1 MSDAVSPEEFEV
13 RVIGPPRS
21 TMRVVVR
28 GELDMART
36 EAVERAFAQIDGQP
50 VEAVVLDLRP
60 VGFIDSSGLRCI
72 LRLRSQ
78 VDEHGVR
85 FTVVCQRNGPVHDV
99 MRMTG
104 LEEVLQPIFEGDQAN
119 PADA

>member
-13 RVIGPPRS
+13 RVIGPPRP

-36 EAVERAFAQIDGQP
+36 EAVERAFGDLDGDP

-72 LRLRSQ
+72 MRLRSQ
-78 VDEHGVR
+78 VDERGVR
-85 FTVVCQRNGPVHDV
+85 FSVVCRRNGPVHDV
-99 MRMTG
+99 LRVTG
-104 LEEVLQPIFEGDQAN
+104 LEGILQPIFEGDQAN
-119 PADA
+119 PADG